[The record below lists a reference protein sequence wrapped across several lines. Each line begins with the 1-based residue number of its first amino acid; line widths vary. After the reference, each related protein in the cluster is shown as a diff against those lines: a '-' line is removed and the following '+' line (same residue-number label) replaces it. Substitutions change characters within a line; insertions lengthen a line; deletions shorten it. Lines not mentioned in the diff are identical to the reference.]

1 MNDYELELEKIGV
14 HKVMTKEV
22 IAANPN
28 NKFSQIFQF
37 FSERNVNHIPVC
49 VDGVVQG
56 IISNK
61 DLMRA
66 LYKHVMIEKQTDFAK
81 LDETVKLSDIMSIN
95 ITTID
100 ANKSLLEVRE
110 LFYKSPWNCLP
121 VTHEGK
127 MVGIITPKDFVKMR
141 VIHIDGSD
149 YGGY

>member
-1 MNDYELELEKIGV
+1 MNEYELELSNIGV

-22 IAANPN
+22 VAANPN

-37 FSERNVNHIPVC
+37 FAERNVNHMPVC
-49 VDGVVQG
+49 IDGVIQG

-61 DLMRA
+61 DVMRA
-66 LYKHVMIEKQTDFAK
+66 AFKHIFIDKETDIFK
-81 LDETVKLSDIMSIN
+81 LDQSVNITDIMSKN
-95 ITTID
+95 IITID

-121 VTHEGK
+121 VTFEGK